1 MSSKQNSEL
10 NESLAQRAAG
20 FAMLTG
26 AIAGVQQTTAIA
38 QDATAEGMSEIIV
51 TGSRIRRLDAES
63 ASPVQIVTAETIQ
76 ESGVATMGELLQKLP
91 SVGGA
96 AANPAV
102 NNGGGEG
109 ASNIELRGLGTER
122 TLVLINGHRFGALG
136 RLSSAV
142 DINSIPVNMI
152 ERVEVLKQGAGA
164 IYGSDAIG
172 GVVNFITKTEM
183 DGAEISL
190 DAGTSSE
197 SDGDR
202 KGVSLSW
209 GASNDTSNLILG
221 MNYNKQDEISA
232 GDREFSRNA
241 IYFYGSV
248 FEGGST
254 RTPTGRMFFDTP
266 SAIAAGLDTQYAGC
280 SGAQGVTRIGGAS
293 GASLDDFRCF
303 VSSGTPNDTYNYQ
316 PLNLILTPQERA
328 SIFVLGTHKINDDV
342 ELYTDF
348 LYNRTKSGY
357 QIAPLPFDSRSDNT
371 LISADNI
378 YNPFGIDFGT
388 SNTFVDDNGT
398 PGDPSDD
405 VERLSNPNATF
416 RMEGVGNR
424 ANDVRTWQGNI
435 LTGLRGSLFDTG
447 WNWDASLG
455 YSRIDQERSFGG
467 YLFKSSFENALG
479 PSFVDDNGTPGDLTD
494 DTPTC
499 GVPGAPISGC
509 VPLNIFNLSN
519 PDEGQLA
526 ALKSVTGD
534 YSDTYKSWTQSAALA
549 LDGDVFD
556 LPAGAVKAA
565 VGFEYADK
573 SGTFDTSF
581 ITQASAPLYKDCLIS
596 SEACSGDSDGSYD
609 VKELYG
615 ELLVPI
621 LKDAP
626 FAQSLNLTVGVRYS
640 DYSNFGDTTNGS
652 FKVDWRPIDSL
663 MIRASYA
670 DIFRAPTIIDLFQ
683 APTAD
688 AATFTDPCVGLTAA
702 AVALNPN
709 LALACVNVPQDGTF
723 TQANSQVDGLQ
734 LGNANLVGGNL
745 QPEEGDALTF
755 GFVYEPEFVR
765 GLSLS
770 IDYWEYSIDN
780 VITQVD
786 VNTSAEQCVA
796 TGSPQ
801 FCGFINRF
809 GDGSILQIQ
818 EPTINLGSLDTSGVD
833 FSVTYA
839 LPDTGFGDFRGGL
852 DATYTQDYD
861 STVTPDSPVVK
872 VGGSY
877 DRQYGNI
884 ADWRVSGHVGWA
896 YSDFT
901 ALVAVR
907 WIDSVNLTDPD
918 GFPGIQPDLRI
929 ASQIYWDTTV
939 GYTLPSTGTRFQLG
953 VNNMWDN
960 QPPILFQ
967 NNVTNA
973 NTDVET
979 YDTIGRFFFGSI
991 TQKF

>member
-1 MSSKQNSEL
+1 MSSKQNSQRNEL
-10 NESLAQRAAG
+10 LAKRAAG
-20 FAMLTG
+20 LAMVTG
-26 AIAGVQQTTAIA
+26 AVAGVQQNTAIA

-63 ASPVQIVTAETIQ
+63 ASPVQIVSEETIK
-76 ESGVATMGELLQKLP
+76 ESGAVTMGELLQKLP

-96 AANPAV
+96 ATNPAV
-102 NNGGGEG
+102 NNGGGDG
-109 ASNIELRGLGTER
+109 ASNIELRGLGAER

-136 RLSSAV
+136 RESSAV
-142 DINSIPVNMI
+142 DINAIPVNMI

-172 GVVNFITKTEM
+172 GVVNIITKSGME
-183 DGAEISL
+183 GAEISV
-190 DAGTSSE
+190 DYGQSSE
-197 SDGDR
+197 SDGER
-202 KGVSLSW
+202 KGISLSY
-209 GASNDTSNLILG
+209 GAQNDTSNLILG
-221 MNYNKQDEISA
+221 MNYNKQDAIVA

-254 RTPTGRMFFDTP
+254 RTPTGRLFFDTQ
-266 SAIAAGLDTQYAGC
+266 SAIDAGLDTQFAGC
-280 SGAQGVTRIGGAS
+280 PGAQGVTRSAGTS
-293 GASLDDFRCF
+293 GASLDDYRCF
-303 VSSGTPNDTYNYQ
+303 VSSGTPNDAYNYQ

-328 SIFVLGTHKINDDV
+328 SIFVLGSHKINDDV
-342 ELYTDF
+342 ELYTEF

-357 QIAPLPFDSRSDNT
+357 QVAPLPFDSRSDNT

-388 SNTFVDDNGT
+388 VRVNSAD
-398 PGDPSDD
+398 
-405 VERLSNPNATF
+405 ELLNPNATW
-416 RMEGVGNR
+416 RMVGVGNR
-424 ANDVRTWQGNI
+424 ANDVTTWQGDI

-455 YSRIDQERSFGG
+455 YSRIDQNRAFAG

-479 PSFVDDNGTPGDLTD
+479 PSFLDTD
-494 DTPTC
+494 GTPTC
-499 GVPGAPISGC
+499 GVPGAPITGC

-519 PDEGQLA
+519 PDAEQLA
-526 ALKSVTGD
+526 ALKSVTGS

-565 VGFEYADK
+565 VGFQYADR

-581 ITQASAPLYKDCLIS
+581 ITQAAAPLFKDCLVS
-596 SEACSGDSDGSYD
+596 QEACSGDSDGSYD
-609 VKELYG
+609 VTEFYG

-670 DIFRAPTIIDLFQ
+670 DIFRAPTILDLFR

-702 AVALNPN
+702 DVAGNPN
-709 LALACVNVPQDGTF
+709 LDPNATNTACANVPTDGSF
-723 TQANSQVDGLQ
+723 AQANAQVDAL
-734 LGNANLVGGNL
+734 LIGNANL

-755 GFVYEPEFVR
+755 GFVYEPEFIR

-770 IDYWEYSIDN
+770 IDYWDYTIDN
-780 VITQVD
+780 VITSVD

-801 FCGFINRF
+801 FCGYINRF

-818 EPTINLGSLDTSGVD
+818 EPTINLGSLETSGVD
-833 FSVTYA
+833 FSVAYT
-839 LPDTGFGDFRGGL
+839 LPGTGFGDFRGGL
-852 DATYTQDYD
+852 DATYTDKYD
-861 STVTPDSPVVK
+861 STVVAGTPVVE
-872 VGGSY
+872 VAGSY

-907 WIDSVNLTDPD
+907 WIDSIILRDPD
-918 GFPGIQPDLRI
+918 GQPGIQPDLRI
-929 ASQIYWDTTV
+929 ASQIYWDATV
-939 GYTLPSTGTRFQLG
+939 GYTLPSTETRFQLG
-953 VNNMWDN
+953 VNNLNDN

-979 YDTIGRFFFGSI
+979 YDTIGRYFFGSI
-991 TQKF
+991 SQKF